1 LGLGWP
7 CFGHLLS
14 SVRIRQEMNVKI
26 LGVLQQQATFE
37 ALQRIVSVV
46 AVAVLKV
53 QGGVHEGNLAGV
65 THVTT

>member
-1 LGLGWP
+1 
-7 CFGHLLS
+7 
-14 SVRIRQEMNVKI
+14 MNVKI